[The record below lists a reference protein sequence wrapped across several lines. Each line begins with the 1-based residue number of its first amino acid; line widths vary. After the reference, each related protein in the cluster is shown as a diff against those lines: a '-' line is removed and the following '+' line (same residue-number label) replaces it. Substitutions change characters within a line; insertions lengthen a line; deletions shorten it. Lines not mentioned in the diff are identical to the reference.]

1 MEWVLFFINIIA
13 LSWLYFKQF
22 IHKQKIMVDL
32 PGGVFYTLSDT
43 EKGRRRI
50 VLCGYISNMFY
61 Q

>member
-1 MEWVLFFINIIA
+1 MPI
-13 LSWLYFKQF
+13 LSDHRIGIVHKNSLF